1 MTLLSNARP
10 PFTRRGL
17 SSVRLDACAWV
28 DIRGASLSRNATYR
42 LLQLICNDARA
53 HLVSNRSSWGSRYG
67 DSCESL
73 SNSKLLKIE
82 PKKAPQC
89 LLRRRSDLTRN
100 RPTSHAAIPLRL
112 ASICICSHREN
123 DIDLRRCRGTTCGS
137 TIRGA
142 RKRGAPP
149 SSFCIVEHSRV
160 ASHVQEGIEAGETA
174 SPLTNWPS
182 LRRAPHPAKEAAA
195 SKSRSA
201 FYRFEIRSREG
212 GLSPPAISCDESR
225 EPSC

>member
-1 MTLLSNARP
+1 VG
-10 PFTRRGL
+10 FTI
-17 SSVRLDACAWV
+17 W
-28 DIRGASLSRNATYR
+28 R
-42 LLQLICNDARA
+42 LLRITFEQQAARHRTLKSTA
-53 HLVSNRSSWGSRYG
+53 VPSTPTLRFDSESAYEPRRY
-67 DSCESL
+67 
-73 SNSKLLKIE
+73 
-82 PKKAPQC
+82 P
-89 LLRRRSDLTRN
+89 
-100 RPTSHAAIPLRL
+100 L
-112 ASICICSHREN
+112 ASPIDRFCDHRGN
-123 DIDLRRCRGTTCGS
+123 DTDLRRCRGTTCGS
-137 TIRGA
+137 TMRGA

-182 LRRAPHPAKEAAA
+182 PRRTQQPAKDAAA

-201 FYRFEIRSREG
+201 FYRFEIRSHEG